1 MPTDKQKE
9 AYSRGYDRGNYAAAY
24 ENALVAMEPV
34 ETALELRENNPSPR
48 EFPEDCRMYW
58 IAGFTL
64 GVYSSCER
72 HEVAGLELEL
82 LDEAIRWVKEHALD
96 DHRD

>member
-1 MPTDKQKE
+1 
-9 AYSRGYDRGNYAAAY
+9 
-24 ENALVAMEPV
+24 
-34 ETALELRENNPSPR
+34 
-48 EFPEDCRMYW
+48 MYW